1 MTADFSGNYG
11 TPFGVDT
18 KLYTFMFGPT
28 VRFPNASRV
37 TPFAHA
43 LFGGGRFSLSGAGW
57 RGSETDFTWAAGG
70 GVDVGVSQHLGVRL
84 AQADFLQTRVA
95 GNSQNHFRFSPGIVF
110 KF

>member
-1 MTADFSGNYG
+1 
-11 TPFGVDT
+11 
-18 KLYTFMFGPT
+18 MFGPT
-28 VRFPNASRV
+28 VRFRNDSRV

-43 LFGGGRFSLSGAGW
+43 LFGGGRFSLSGAGLS
-57 RGSETDFTWAAGG
+57 GAETDFTWAAGG

-95 GNSQNHFRFSPGIVF
+95 GNSQNHFRFSAGIVF